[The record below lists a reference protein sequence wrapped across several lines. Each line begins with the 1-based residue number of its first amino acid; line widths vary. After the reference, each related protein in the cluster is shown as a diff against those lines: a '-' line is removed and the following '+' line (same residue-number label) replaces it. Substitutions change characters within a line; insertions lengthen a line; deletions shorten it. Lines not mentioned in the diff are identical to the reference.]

1 MSMVPPN
8 VDPIWSTSVYTL
20 TIGRDDHDLVS
31 EGNGMQ
37 EDLAYTPAIELVPAT
52 PAKKAQK
59 RSNKGRSGTNTT
71 ARKEAAANTF
81 AFSRPGPLP

>member
-1 MSMVPPN
+1 
-8 VDPIWSTSVYTL
+8 
-20 TIGRDDHDLVS
+20 
-31 EGNGMQ
+31 MQ